1 MSVMLAIARHEWSRL
16 FVSPLAWMLLAI
28 TQLLTGLLFALSLT
42 DLSLNPQRI
51 GEYDGVSEL
60 VGAGLFR
67 FATVVLLL
75 VVPLLT
81 MRAFAEERKS
91 GSLELM
97 LAAPVSPLALVLGKF
112 AGTMGYLTVM
122 WALIGLMPLSLLTA
136 TPLDVGLLAA
146 GLLGLWLV
154 MAAFTAVGV
163 FISALTREPT
173 LAAIGTLGALLLLWL
188 IYALSMI
195 AVVVTS
201 LIALV
206 QHDMKKLIAYSSVA
220 HMGFVTLGIFSF
232 TEVGVQGAIFQ
243 MISHGL
249 ISGALFLIVG
259 VVYDRTHTR
268 EIAAYGGL
276 VNKMPV
282 YAAIFMLFSMANVG
296 LPGTS
301 GFVGEI
307 LTMTGTFQAST
318 WAAVGAALGVIFSAV
333 YMLTLY
339 RRAVFG
345 QPNPEMEAKIERGE
359 ISMNDVTTLELVC
372 LVPLALGVI
381 ILGVKP
387 DLIFDI
393 TQGASERVLTLMAG
407 G

>member
-97 LAAPVSPLALVLGKF
+97 LAAPVSPFALVVGKF
-112 AGTMGYLTVM
+112 AGIMGYLTVM

-188 IYALSMI
+188 IYALSTMDWQP
-195 AVVVTS
+195 VVLGTTLPLADAAEALS
-201 LIALV
+201 LIGHHDAL
-206 QHDMKKLIAYSSVA
+206 LR
-220 HMGFVTLGIFSF
+220 GIFASADLLYFVIF
-232 TEVGVQGAIFQ
+232 TACF
-243 MISHGL
+243 L
-249 ISGALFLIVG
+249 AL
-259 VVYDRTHTR
+259 
-268 EIAAYGGL
+268 
-276 VNKMPV
+276 
-282 YAAIFMLFSMANVG
+282 
-296 LPGTS
+296 
-301 GFVGEI
+301 
-307 LTMTGTFQAST
+307 
-318 WAAVGAALGVIFSAV
+318 AAVRID
-333 YMLTLY
+333 
-339 RRAVFG
+339 
-345 QPNPEMEAKIERGE
+345 MERH
-359 ISMNDVTTLELVC
+359 
-372 LVPLALGVI
+372 
-381 ILGVKP
+381 
-387 DLIFDI
+387 
-393 TQGASERVLTLMAG
+393 
-407 G
+407 